1 MRCRRVNVRGNRPC
15 SPLLLAVLLP
25 LGFVGCR
32 KDRGEGALHARL
44 SALEREAGGL
54 RASLTKVERGEP
66 ILPEDAVVVAVSE
79 SVVKQFIDA
88 QLPFEAG
95 AENFKVRLQRG
106 EAVFRGSPAVR
117 LSGAIWHPEHPDRVG
132 EISAMGALDD
142 IRVDPETNTL
152 RARLKLDHV
161 DLVQMGGLER
171 FIRGGSLNE
180 LARAVRKQLEPKL
193 PEVQIPV
200 NIERAVHLPSVSD
213 GPVRIR
219 GASMPLEVSVAEVF
233 TGRGVLWVAIRVV
246 PGVLTRGVEA
256 AAAKGA
262 GR

>member
-1 MRCRRVNVRGNRPC
+1 V
-15 SPLLLAVLLP
+15 S
-25 LGFVGCR
+25 LGAAGCV
-32 KDRGEGALHARL
+32 KDRGEAELHARL
-44 SALEREAGGL
+44 SGLEREAAGL
-54 RASLTKVERGEP
+54 RASLAKVERGEP

-79 SVVKQFIDA
+79 SVVKQFVDA

-132 EISAMGALDD
+132 EVSAIGALEE
-142 IRVDPETNTL
+142 IRVDAETNTL

-171 FIRGGSLNE
+171 LIRDGSLNE
-180 LARAVRKQLEPKL
+180 LARAVRKQLEPNL

-200 NIERAVHLPSVSD
+200 NIERAVHLPDVDD
-213 GPVRIR
+213 GPVRVR
-219 GASMPLEVSVAEVF
+219 GATMPLEVTVADVF
-233 TGRGVLWVAIRVV
+233 TGQGVLWVAIRVV
-246 PGVLTRGVEA
+246 PGVLTRDGPA
-256 AAAKGA
+256 AAAKVA
-262 GR
+262 RR